1 MLLEL
6 YIKNFALIDEENV
19 VFKDGL
25 NIITGETGSGK
36 SIIIDALNQTLGA
49 RSDKA
54 FIRKNKE
61 KTIIEATYF
70 IDNKNI
76 VDLLLD
82 MGIDFEI
89 GENLVIT
96 REIFIDGK
104 SISRVNGRS
113 VRLSFLKEI
122 SKYLIDIHSQHD
134 TQSIMNKDNHIKY
147 LDLYGFKYIDE
158 CVRNY
163 KDIYY
168 EYSNL
173 IKKINSL
180 LDNKDQTQI
189 EREIDLIKFQINEIE
204 DANLKEGEI
213 ESLEEE
219 KDFYRNKEKIFKSLD
234 NAYEKL
240 NSGSINSIDLLNN
253 ALRDM
258 SYISSINENLEN
270 IYDKLNNL
278 FYELDDV
285 SKDINLYKNNME
297 FEQNSIDSIELRIDT
312 INKMKRKYGKTIE
325 EIFDY
330 KNKIESR
337 LEEILNKDKFIE
349 ELNLKK
355 IKLQEELYKR
365 GLLLEEARKKASNEL
380 KELVIKELK
389 DLNIKSASFDVVFKR
404 IEMPTKDGLNRIE
417 FRASFNK
424 GEDLKELS
432 KIASGGELSRFMLA
446 FKNIIAKLDDIK
458 TLVFDEIDTGISGI
472 TAQIVGQKMKE
483 ISKEKQII
491 CITHLPQIAVVSDT
505 HYLIEKYESKDS
517 THTKI
522 QRLSIDEKVKEVAR
536 LMSGL
541 NITKKTLENAKEI
554 IEISSNNN

>member
-61 KTIIEATYF
+61 KAIIEATYF
-70 IDNKNI
+70 IENKNI
-76 VDLLLD
+76 VDLLLN
-82 MGIDFEI
+82 MGIDFEF

-96 REIFIDGK
+96 REIFVDGK

-122 SKYLIDIHSQHD
+122 SKFLIDIHSQHD
-134 TQSIMNKDNHIKY
+134 TQSIMNKENHMIY
-147 LDLYGFKYIDE
+147 LDLYGSKYIKE
-158 CVRNY
+158 SINNY
-163 KDIYY
+163 KKAFYNYND
-168 EYSNL
+168 L
-173 IKKINSL
+173 VKKINAL
-180 LDNKDQTQI
+180 LDNKDQSEI
-189 EREIDLIKFQINEIE
+189 EREIDLIKFQIDEIE
-204 DANLKEGEI
+204 EANLVEGEI
-213 ESLEEE
+213 QSLEEE

-240 NSGSINSIDLLNN
+240 NSGSINSIDLLSN
-253 ALRDM
+253 ALRDI
-258 SYISSINENLEN
+258 SYISSINEDLEN
-270 IYDKLNNL
+270 IYQKLNNL
-278 FYELDDV
+278 YYELDDV
-285 SKDINLYKNNME
+285 SKDINLYISNMD
-297 FEQNSIDSIELRIDT
+297 FEQNSIDSIEIRIDI
-312 INKMKRKYGKTIE
+312 INKMKRKYGKNIA
-325 EIFDY
+325 EIFEY
-330 KNKIESR
+330 KKKIEAR
-337 LEEILNKDKFIE
+337 LEGILNKDKFIE

-355 IKLQEELYKR
+355 IELEEELYKK
-365 GLLLEEARKKASNEL
+365 GLLLEEARKKASKEL
-380 KELVIKELK
+380 KDLVIKELT
-389 DLNIKSASFDVVFKR
+389 DLNIKSASFDIVFTRLKKPLKEG
-404 IEMPTKDGLNRIE
+404 INKIE

-446 FKNIIAKLDDIK
+446 FKNIIAKLDNIK

-522 QRLSIDEKVKEVAR
+522 QRLSIEDKVKEVAR

>member
-61 KTIIEATYF
+61 KAIIEATYF
-70 IDNKNI
+70 IENKNI
-76 VDLLLD
+76 VDLLLN
-82 MGIDFEI
+82 MGIDFEF

-96 REIFIDGK
+96 REIFVDGK

-122 SKYLIDIHSQHD
+122 SKFLIDIHSQHD
-134 TQSIMNKDNHIKY
+134 TQSIMNKENHMIY
-147 LDLYGFKYIDE
+147 LDLYGSKYIKE
-158 CVRNY
+158 SINNY
-163 KDIYY
+163 KKAFYNYND
-168 EYSNL
+168 L
-173 IKKINSL
+173 VKKINAL
-180 LDNKDQTQI
+180 LDNKDQSEI
-189 EREIDLIKFQINEIE
+189 EREIDLIKFQIDEIE
-204 DANLKEGEI
+204 EANLVEGEI

-253 ALRDM
+253 ALRDI
-258 SYISSINENLEN
+258 SYISSINEDLEN
-270 IYDKLNNL
+270 IYQKLNNL
-278 FYELDDV
+278 YYELDDV
-285 SKDINLYKNNME
+285 SKDINLYISNMD
-297 FEQNSIDSIELRIDT
+297 FEQNSIDSIEIRIDI
-312 INKMKRKYGKTIE
+312 INKMKRKYGKNIA
-325 EIFDY
+325 EIFEY
-330 KNKIESR
+330 KKKIEAR

-349 ELNLKK
+349 ELNIKK
-355 IKLQEELYKR
+355 IELEEELYKK
-365 GLLLEEARKKASNEL
+365 GLLLEEARKKASKEL
-380 KELVIKELK
+380 KDLVIKELT
-389 DLNIKSASFDVVFKR
+389 DLNIKSASFDIVFTRLKKPLKEG
-404 IEMPTKDGLNRIE
+404 INKIE

-446 FKNIIAKLDDIK
+446 FKNIIAKLDNIK

-522 QRLSIDEKVKEVAR
+522 QRLSIEDKVKEVAR

>member
-61 KTIIEATYF
+61 KAIIEATYF
-70 IDNKNI
+70 VDNKSI
-76 VDLLLD
+76 VSLLLD
-82 MGIDFEI
+82 MGIDFQF

-96 REIFIDGK
+96 REIFVDGK

-122 SKYLIDIHSQHD
+122 SKFLIDIHSQHD
-134 TQSIMNKDNHIKY
+134 TQSIMNKENHMSY
-147 LDLYGFKYIDE
+147 LDLYGSKYIE
-158 CVRNY
+158 ESVRNY
-163 KDIYY
+163 KKVFY

-180 LDNKDQTQI
+180 LDNKDQTEI
-189 EREIDLIKFQINEIE
+189 EREIDLIKFQIYEIE
-204 DANLKEGEI
+204 EANLIQGEI

-240 NSGSINSIDLLNN
+240 NSGSINSIDLLNS
-253 ALRDM
+253 ALRDI

-270 IYDKLNNL
+270 IYQKLNNL

-285 SKDINLYKNNME
+285 SKDINLYINNMD

-312 INKMKRKYGKTIE
+312 INKMKRKYGKTID
-325 EIFDY
+325 EIFEY
-330 KNKIESR
+330 KKKIETR

-349 ELNLKK
+349 ALNLKK
-355 IKLQEELYKR
+355 IELEEELNEK
-365 GLLLEEARKKASNEL
+365 GILLENARKKASDEL
-380 KELVIKELK
+380 KKLVIKELK
-389 DLNIKSASFDVVFKR
+389 DLNIKSASFDIVFTRVEK
-404 IEMPTKDGLNRIE
+404 PLKDGLNKIE

-522 QRLSIDEKVKEVAR
+522 QKLSIDDKVKEVAR

-541 NITKKTLENAKEI
+541 NITEKTLENAKEI